1 MTECRKSDDKK
12 GTFLM
17 ILVAMIAIALPVA
30 AVYMLCRNQN
40 SASVSREKDYVEL
53 SYKVDGE
60 KRTVLLPDTDGI
72 PCVFYITE
80 GDGKMWIDFIDPTD
94 PDRKLHTVQLPG
106 KTVTLMGAD
115 GLPITYIMDNGVDNE
130 GSEGSTAV
138 EGPKPITPKGGK

>member
-1 MTECRKSDDKK
+1 MSEKK
-12 GTFLM
+12 WCKEAKRWFAVAITFSIFLVTALLFVAYVSYYGAKREGK
-17 ILVAMIAIALPVA
+17 ILEVR
-30 AVYMLCRNQN
+30 YYEN
-40 SASVSREKDYVEL
+40 
-53 SYKVDGE
+53 GE

-106 KTVTLMGAD
+106 KTVTLIGAD

-130 GSEGSTAV
+130 GSTAV
-138 EGPKPITPKGGK
+138 EGPKPTTPKGGK

>member
-1 MTECRKSDDKK
+1 MKECKK
-12 GTFLM
+12 DGDRRGTFLV

-40 SASVSREKDYVEL
+40 KVSREKDYVEL

-106 KTVTLMGAD
+106 KTVTLIGAD
-115 GLPITYIMDNGVDNE
+115 GLPITYIMDYGVDN
-130 GSEGSTAV
+130 EGSTAV
-138 EGPKPITPKGGK
+138 EGPKPTTPKGGK